1 MYRKGMQLFIFLFV
15 LAMVT
20 PVAQAAEKQ
29 ADQAI
34 FVVKASPSS
43 LFESRLHI
51 QNQQFVR
58 DILKGKTVPMTRV
71 PELPYAY
78 LELVHKGKTEVF
90 MVSYSFNLFQ
100 LEKGK
105 KIMVPLE
112 VKSKMRTYIETLRQH
127 HFGEMVT
134 WREAERLL
142 PRKGYAEV
150 VDVETGLRFQ
160 VQRRA
165 GSQHADVQPLTAED
179 TKVMKKIYNG
189 KWSWK
194 RRAILVRTDGKIL
207 AGSMHGMP
215 HGGGAITW
223 NDFPGHFCIHFKDS
237 TTHRRDIPDPGH
249 DLMIS
254 KASGVLHDRI
264 VYGSPEEL
272 ASLFIAAVNEQ
283 DESIIRLLLNQA
295 EQGEVE
301 KLLRTL
307 DDIESVRV
315 HSIEKTKAKD
325 QDLHV
330 KEVPLVVNL
339 ARKGQREQRVPLV
352 FLLTRGSLWERW
364 KLELEGISL

>member
-1 MYRKGMQLFIFLFV
+1 MYRKGILLFFLV
-15 LAMVT
+15 LLLALVS
-20 PVAQAAEKQ
+20 PCAQAKEQ
-29 ADQAI
+29 EADKAI
-34 FVVKASPSS
+34 FIVKASPSS

-51 QNQQFVR
+51 ENERFVKE
-58 DILKGKTVPMTRV
+58 ILKGKTIPMKRV

-78 LELVHKGKTEVF
+78 LELIQKGKKEVF

-100 LEKGK
+100 LEKGEK
-105 KIMVPLE
+105 LLVALE
-112 VKSKMRTYIETLRQH
+112 VKSQMRSYIEMLRLH
-127 HFGEMVT
+127 HFGQMVS
-134 WREAERLL
+134 WREAERIL

-179 TKVMKKIYNG
+179 TKIMKKIYNG

-194 RRAILVRTDGKIL
+194 RRAILVRADEKIL

-223 NDFPGHFCIHFKDS
+223 NNFPGHFCIHFKDS

-272 ASLFIAAVNEQ
+272 AELFIAAVNEQ
-283 DESIIRLLLNQA
+283 DESVIKLLLNQA
-295 EQGEVE
+295 EPAAVDQ
-301 KLLRTL
+301 LLRSL

-315 HSIEKTKAKD
+315 HSIEKGKSRQ

-330 KEVPLVVNL
+330 QEVPLIVNL
-339 ARKGQREQRVPLV
+339 VRKGDRERQLPLV
-352 FLLTRGSLWERW
+352 FLLTRGGLWERW
-364 KLELEGISL
+364 KLEIASISL

>member
-1 MYRKGMQLFIFLFV
+1 MYRKGMQLFFFLLLFMMSPLV
-15 LAMVT
+15 
-20 PVAQAAEKQ
+20 QAEGKE

-34 FVVKASPSS
+34 FIVKASPSS
-43 LFESRLHI
+43 LFESRLHV
-51 QNQQFVR
+51 QNQKLVKE
-58 DILKGKTVPMTRV
+58 ILKGKTVPMTRV

-78 LELVHKGKTEVF
+78 LELVQKGKKEVF

-100 LEKGK
+100 LEKRE
-105 KIMVPLE
+105 KILLPLD

-127 HFGEMVT
+127 HFGQMVT
-134 WREAERLL
+134 WREAERML

-150 VDVETGLRFQ
+150 VDVETGLRFH

-179 TKVMKKIYNG
+179 TKIMKKIYNG

-223 NDFPGHFCIHFKDS
+223 NEFPGHFCIHFKDS
-237 TTHRRDIPDPGH
+237 TTHRRDTPDPGH

-254 KASGVLHDRI
+254 KASGELHDRI

-272 ASLFIAAVNEQ
+272 ASLFITAVNEH
-283 DESIIRLLLNQA
+283 DTSIIRLLLNQA
-295 EQGEVE
+295 ESAEVE
-301 KLLRTL
+301 KLLRNL
-307 DDIESVRV
+307 EDIESVRI
-315 HSIEKTKAKD
+315 HSIEKAKTKEL
-325 QDLHV
+325 DLHV
-330 KEVPLVVNL
+330 EVVPMIVNL

-352 FLLTRGSLWERW
+352 FLFTRGSLWERW